1 MVAPMGEKLRSRRLL
16 KSRQKPWAIAL
27 AHALVRAGA
36 APNAISLASVGFA
49 ALAGFFLVASRDADV
64 GARALLLVLAALGIQ
79 LRLLCNLL
87 DGMVALEGGRGTKSG
102 EVFNDAPDR
111 LADVL
116 VFVGAGYALR
126 WPEWAS
132 TLGWVA
138 ALLAVLT
145 AYVRILG
152 GSLGLVQDFCGPM
165 AKQHRMALMT
175 VACLLSVVEPW
186 VSDRQG
192 LVLGLALAL
201 VILGSGVTVW
211 RRLRRIV
218 HALEAR

>member
-1 MVAPMGEKLRSRRLL
+1 
-16 KSRQKPWAIAL
+16 
-27 AHALVRAGA
+27 
-36 APNAISLASVGFA
+36 
-49 ALAGFFLVASRDADV
+49 LAGLVLVASRDA
-64 GARALLLVLAALGIQ
+64 GAGGRALLLVLAAAGIQ

-87 DGMVALEGGRGTKSG
+87 DGMVAVEGGRGTKSG

-126 WPEWAS
+126 WPEWAI

-152 GSLGLVQDFCGPM
+152 GSLGLAQDFCGPM

-175 VACLLSVVEPW
+175 AACLLSALEPW
-186 VSDRQG
+186 LSDRQG
-192 LVLGLALAL
+192 LVLALAL
-201 VILGSGVTVW
+201 VLVSLGSAVTVG

-218 HALEAR
+218 RALEAR